1 MERMQRE
8 RGENVF
14 SLLNHL
20 FYWNVSI
27 NNFYFEMLGMLCES
41 YVLYVRLVLL
51 MKLLGFFVFF
61 LFTFFVNAYVYLL
74 KFKNEW
80 IFHVFLCLF
89 VSGFSGI
96 LGMRVEQ
103 YLMSMRKYTSLS
115 IRVVY
120 WGLLTV
126 SWVNFSWCLGLFSWK
141 VYGDYLSLLLLL
153 FLLV

>member
-1 MERMQRE
+1 M
-8 RGENVF
+8 F
-14 SLLNHL
+14 LLIML
-20 FYWNVSI
+20 A
-27 NNFYFEMLGMLCES
+27 FEMLGMLCES

-51 MKLLGFFVFF
+51 MKLLGLTFCILFIFIMMVFIINCWCFFVFF

-103 YLMSMRKYTSLS
+103 YLMRKYTSLS

-126 SWVNFSWCLGLFSWK
+126 SWVNFSRCLGLFSWK